1 MVSPSAG
8 SRRLM
13 RWALALLVFT
23 VGSAV
28 TAKPLQAQEQNPDSV
43 VAVLRTL
50 RVFLDCQTRCD
61 RDFIM
66 TEIPYVQ
73 FVRDRLVSDVY
84 VLLTSLGTG
93 GGGEEYSFT
102 LIGRGRFAARSDTL
116 YFVSGPTDPDAIVR
130 EGVTRTLQLALLP
143 YLQGTL
149 QARRLRIVYDAEGE
163 TVAADV
169 SGADPWNAWVFDAN
183 VDARANVQERSRTYQ
198 GSAEFQAS
206 RVTLDWKAE
215 FELEGEYRHSQFSLS
230 GGREAINRQRSAN
243 AGTVLVRS
251 IGRNFSAGFLARGG
265 FSEYF
270 NHDLAIRVGPAVEY
284 NFIDWADATR
294 NRLTLRYSLGASYF
308 DYSEITVYEKLTEL
322 LPNHT
327 IGLAGR
333 SRQPW
338 GSANASLEFG
348 TVLNDLSKNIMS
360 GSISGDV
367 RVGRGLSLRASANAS
382 RVRNQLFIPRGE
394 LSDEEVLLGRRAL
407 ETGYQFFLSLGFGYT
422 FGSIYSAVVN
432 PRFGNGINIF

>member
-1 MVSPSAG
+1 MI
-8 SRRLM
+8 
-13 RWALALLVFT
+13 ALGGAATPVR
-23 VGSAV
+23 
-28 TAKPLQAQEQNPDSV
+28 AQQPADSV
-43 VAVLRTL
+43 ISVLRDV
-50 RVFLDCQTRCD
+50 RVFLDCQTGCD
-61 RDFIM
+61 RDFIQ

-84 VLLTSLGTG
+84 VLLTSLSTG
-93 GGGEEYSFT
+93 GGGQEYSFT
-102 LIGRGRFAARSDTL
+102 LIGRQRFADRSDTL

-130 EGVTRTLQLALLP
+130 EGVTETLKLALLP

-149 QARRLRIVYDAEGE
+149 QARRLRIVYNAEGE
-163 TVAADV
+163 SVSAANVGD
-169 SGADPWNAWVFDAN
+169 DPWNSWVFD
-183 VDARANVQERSRTYQ
+183 VDVDGSANVQERSRTYQ
-198 GSAEFQAS
+198 GKSELRAT
-206 RVTLDWKAE
+206 RVTPQWKAE
-215 FELEGEYRHSQFSLS
+215 FEVEGAYRHSQFTLS
-230 GGREAINRQRSAN
+230 GGREAVNRQRSAF
-243 AGTVLVRS
+243 AGGVLVRS
-251 IGRNFSAGFLARGG
+251 LGRKLSAGLLARTG

-270 NHDLAIRVGPAVEY
+270 NFDNVVRVGPAVEY

-294 NRLTLRYSLGASYF
+294 NRLTLRYSVGASYF
-308 DYSEITVYEKLTEL
+308 DYMEITVYDKMTEI

-327 IGLAGR
+327 LGLAGR

-338 GSANASLEFG
+338 GSAHASLEFG

-360 GSISGDV
+360 GSVSGDV
-367 RVGRGLSLRASANAS
+367 RIGKGLSLRTSANAS

-407 ETGYQFFLSLGFGYT
+407 ETGYQYRLSVGIGYT